1 MIAFIIRRL
10 LISIP
15 VLLGVTLLTF
25 LIVNARGNPVADM
38 ALNPRYRAEDVARMR
53 ANMGLDEP
61 VMVRYGIWL
70 GSLLRGDL
78 GLSMTNSTPVRDR
91 IFDVLP
97 NTIILTGVAFL
108 VSLVVSI
115 PIGVIS
121 AIKRNSWF
129 DHVVTVGT
137 TAAFAIPSFW
147 LGLMLILIFSSQFRE
162 WGLPYLPV
170 SGMTD
175 RRGGGDFLDR
185 VEHLILPVTAL
196 AISDLAGWTRYI
208 RSQMLEVVRQ
218 DYVQTARAKGLTEN
232 VVTFGHA
239 FRNAMLPLVTLLGL
253 SLPGLVGGA
262 FVIETVFAWPGI
274 GRLTV
279 DAARSFDYTL
289 IMGSVVMASVLVLL
303 ANLLSD
309 IAYAILDPRIRYG

>member
-1 MIAFIIRRL
+1 MAAYIIRRL

-25 LIVNARGNPVADM
+25 LIVNARGNPVADL
-38 ALNPRYRAEDVARMR
+38 ALNPRYRAEDIARIR
-53 ANMGLDEP
+53 ASMGLDEP
-61 VMVRYGIWL
+61 LLVRYGIWL
-70 GSLLRGDL
+70 TSLARGDL
-78 GLSMTNSTPVRDR
+78 GLSLQNSTPVRDR

-97 NTIILTGVAFL
+97 NTMILTGVAFL
-108 VSLVVSI
+108 ASLIISI

-129 DHVVTVGT
+129 DHVVTVST

-147 LGLMLILIFSSQFRE
+147 LGLMLILIFASQFRE
-162 WGLPYLPV
+162 WGLPAFPV

-175 RRGGGDFLDR
+175 RRGGGDLADR
-185 VEHLILPVTAL
+185 AVHLVLPVIAL
-196 AISDLAGWTRYI
+196 AIGDLAGWTRYI

-218 DYVQTARAKGLTEN
+218 DYVQTARAKGLREN
-232 VVTFGHA
+232 TVLYAHA
-239 FRNAMLPLVTLLGL
+239 FRNALLPLITVLGL

-262 FVIETVFAWPGI
+262 FVIETVFAWPGM
-274 GRLTV
+274 GRLAV
-279 DAARSFDYTL
+279 EAARSSDYTL
-289 IMGSVVMASVLVLL
+289 IMGVVLMGAVLVLL

>member
-1 MIAFIIRRL
+1 
-10 LISIP
+10 
-15 VLLGVTLLTF
+15 
-25 LIVNARGNPVADM
+25 
-38 ALNPRYRAEDVARMR
+38 MR

-61 VMVRYGIWL
+61 VLVRYGIWL

-78 GLSMTNSTPVRDR
+78 GLSMSNSTPVRDR

-162 WGLPYLPV
+162 WGLPSLPV
-170 SGMTD
+170 SGMVD

-218 DYVQTARAKGLTEN
+218 DFVQTARAKGLQEN
-232 VVTFGHA
+232 AVIFGHA

-289 IMGSVVMASVLVLL
+289 IMGSVVMASALVLL

-309 IAYAILDPRIRYG
+309 IAYAVLDPRIRYG

>member
-15 VLLGVTLLTF
+15 VLFGVTLLTF

-70 GSLLRGDL
+70 SSLLRGDL

-97 NTIILTGVAFL
+97 NTIILTGIAFL

-162 WGLPYLPV
+162 WGLPSLPV

-196 AISDLAGWTRYI
+196 AIADLAGWTRYI

-309 IAYAILDPRIRYG
+309 IAYAVLDPRIRYG